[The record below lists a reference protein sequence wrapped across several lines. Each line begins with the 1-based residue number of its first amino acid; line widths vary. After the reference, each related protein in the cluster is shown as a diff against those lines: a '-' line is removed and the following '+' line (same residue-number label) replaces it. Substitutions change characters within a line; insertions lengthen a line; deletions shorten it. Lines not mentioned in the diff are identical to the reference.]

1 MRTLATAALRRTQ
14 AHIRGVTPVRRRA
27 AAGLVARVYA
37 QVERDFGLLAPPVT
51 LHSPAPGALA
61 ASWLMLRESLV
72 ATGAAERAA
81 KEAVATAVS
90 LSNACPYCVEVHGA
104 TLHGLLSGAD
114 VTAIVDGRLESI
126 ADPQVRRLAEWARA
140 SGTRERAATPG
151 VAFPAD
157 QLPEL
162 IGVAVTFHYINRM
175 VNVFLTE
182 SPLPPGLPAGARN
195 RVLRVFA
202 RVMRMLAGQ
211 ARQPGASLDLLPAA
225 PLPADLG
232 WAAGTPAVAG
242 AFARAAQA
250 IELGGSRSVPEPVRE
265 LVTAE
270 LAGWDGQPPGLDGSW
285 VADAVAG
292 LAPADRPAGRLA
304 LLTAMASY
312 RVHQGLVDEF
322 RLGVSGHLGRPGD
335 LGRPADEALVELT
348 AWASFAAARQVG
360 SWLWAGVSR
369 AVAGADRSEE

>member
-1 MRTLATAALRRTQ
+1 MGMLLRTALRRTQ
-14 AHIRGVTPVRRRA
+14 AHVRGVTPVRRRA

-72 ATGAAERAA
+72 ATGAAGRAA
-81 KEAVATAVS
+81 KEAVATGVS

-104 TLHGLLSGAD
+104 TLQGLLSGAD
-114 VTAIVDGRLESI
+114 VNAIVDDRLGSI
-126 ADPQVRRLAEWARA
+126 GDPQVRRLAEWARA
-140 SGTRERAATPG
+140 SGTRERATAPG
-151 VAFPAD
+151 LALPAD

-162 IGVAVTFHYINRM
+162 IGVAVTFQYLNRM
-175 VNVFLTE
+175 VNVFLAD
-182 SPLPPGLPAGARN
+182 SPLPPGLPAGARS
-195 RVLRVFA
+195 RALRVFA
-202 RVMRMLAGQ
+202 RVMRMLAGR

-232 WAAGTPAVAG
+232 WAAGAPVLAG

-285 VADAVAG
+285 VADAVAR

-322 RLGVSGHLGRPGD
+322 RLGRPGD
-335 LGRPADEALVELT
+335 LGTGDEALVELT

-360 SWLWAGVSR
+360 SWLWAGASR
-369 AVAGADRSEE
+369 AVAGVDRTEE